1 MTPKQMVQAMKEQT
15 VYSEKWRSDL
25 DKMSDEQIVA
35 IYFRL
40 KRKGVV
46 T

>member
-1 MTPKQMVQAMKEQT
+1 MTPQQMIQAMKDQEI
-15 VYSEKWRSDL
+15 YSEKWRNDL
-25 DKMSDEQIVA
+25 DKMSTEQIVA

-46 T
+46 R

>member
-1 MTPKQMVQAMKEQT
+1 MTPRQMVEAMKSQG
-15 VYSEKWRSDL
+15 VYSEKWRSKLDL
-25 DKMSDEQIVA
+25 MSDKQIVA

-46 T
+46 K